1 MDDRLNLG
9 DDGDEL
15 PEHETRP
22 EGGEGG
28 GLTQSGLS
36 AEQRGPVDRDAIEA
50 ARDEDGDELA
60 VDPDEPP
67 PAYRQFSG

>member
-9 DDGDEL
+9 GDGDEL
-15 PEHETRP
+15 PDHETRP

-36 AEQRGPVDRDAIEA
+36 AEQRGPVDQDAIDGGG
-50 ARDEDGDELA
+50 DEDRDELA